1 MNVQMG
7 NDPDRLNGTGDHVRM
22 LFDAVAA
29 DWPSKYDTNGSFVS
43 RISLF
48 TSSLQH
54 HVAPGGQVLDLGCGT
69 GELARSVAA
78 EGFRMTACDISGEM
92 LKRAVAGDPD
102 EVVNWVQLSTDWQI
116 LPFGSNIFDS
126 VVAASVLEY
135 VNQPEHVFRE
145 CSRILRPG
153 GVMLCTVPDPRHPI
167 RWLEWLLRIAIR
179 VSRIRVADRHSA
191 RLGQYFSYLYAS
203 RQRRGV
209 NWWYAIAAK
218 ADFRPIASPGNIA
231 RRSPLYMLAFERVDR
246 SS

>member
-7 NDPDRLNGTGDHVRM
+7 SNPDPINGTGDHVRV

-29 DWPSKYDTNGSFVS
+29 DWPSKYDTNGPFVS
-43 RISLF
+43 RITLF
-48 TSSLQH
+48 TNSLKY

-69 GELARSVAA
+69 GELARSMAK
-78 EGFRMTACDISGEM
+78 GFRMTACDISGEM
-92 LKRAVAGDPD
+92 LKRAVAGDPND
-102 EVVNWVQLSTDWQI
+102 VVNWVQLSTDWQI
-116 LPFGSNIFDS
+116 LPFGSGIFDA

-179 VSRIRVADRHSA
+179 FSNIRVADRNSA
-191 RLGQYFSYLYAS
+191 RLDQYLSYLNAS
-203 RQRRGV
+203 RHRRGV
-209 NWWYAIAAK
+209 KWWYAIAAK
-218 ADFRPIASPGNIA
+218 ANFRAIASPGNRA
-231 RRSPLYMLAFERVDR
+231 RRSPLYMLAFERIDR
-246 SS
+246 SR